1 MVLQG
6 ERPALHLRERLG
18 SGGTAAIHDLPR
30 NRTQR
35 TWRTIRA
42 FDDAVEREEA
52 TGRRVCDSFAAELL
66 LPKRLFQPLA
76 EKSAVSLASVDAL
89 AERFVA
95 STMATGS
102 RYAEVISTPC
112 AFVISENGKIR
123 YASRSK
129 PLIDGGAW
137 IRPGEDVPRGTV
149 SKRAIEGAATP
160 REEVPAD
167 EWFSDWERGGTLIEE
182 ARHLPR
188 WNRTLSLLWFESEE
202 VPPPVRDRDRS
213 RWEIEGR
220 EIDEY
225 RDDEEDGLEELGD
238 NLRWPG
244 SRRRR

>member
-1 MVLQG
+1 M
-6 ERPALHLRERLG
+6 
-18 SGGTAAIHDLPR
+18 
-30 NRTQR
+30 
-35 TWRTIRA
+35 
-42 FDDAVEREEA
+42 EREEA